1 MNQAKPSKTPP
12 GKEGSRRLVYTIAI
26 VTAIGGLLFGYDTGV
41 ISGAL
46 LFIGDEFELDA
57 LSEGIVVSS
66 LLIGAMVGA
75 MGCGPLADRFGRR
88 YSITGAAAVFAI
100 GALVATV
107 APNVETLILA
117 RVVLGV
123 AVGAASVLVPLF
135 IAEAAP
141 PEIRGKLVS
150 FNQLMITIG
159 ILVAYLTNA
168 AFAYEGG
175 WRWMFGLAL
184 IPSAA
189 LGIGMLFLPETPRW
203 LVEKGRFEEAAAVL
217 RRLRGDRAGSIELAE
232 IRKTKENEPRKSTL
246 RDLAKPWVRPALIA
260 GIGVSVI
267 GQASGVNTVIY
278 YAPSIFNATGL
289 GPSAAILASAG
300 VGAVNVVMT
309 LVGMSLVDR
318 VGRRK
323 LLMVG
328 FAVMA
333 VSLVILGLVLMPDPL
348 PAFAGW
354 VAIACV
360 AIYIAAFA
368 TSVGVVVFVLPSELY
383 PLSIRGSAMSTTLLC
398 NWGMNFI
405 VSLTFLSLFQ
415 SLGRSPVF
423 WLYAVVCALGWLFAV
438 KLVPETKGRSLEEIE
453 EWLRNKGKVTGSV
466 QQP

>member
-1 MNQAKPSKTPP
+1 MPQDP

-46 LFIGDEFELDA
+46 LFIGDEFKLDA
-57 LSEGIVVSS
+57 LSEGLVVSS
-66 LLIGAMVGA
+66 LLIGAMAGA
-75 MGCGPLADRFGRR
+75 IGCGPLADRFGRR
-88 YSITGAAAVFAI
+88 FSIIGAAVIFAI
-100 GALVATV
+100 GIGAIIA
-107 APNVETLILA
+107 AASPNVETLIFA
-117 RVVLGV
+117 RVILGI

-141 PEIRGKLVS
+141 PDIRGKLVS

-189 LGIGMLFLPETPRW
+189 LGIGMIFLPETPRW
-203 LVEKGRFEEAAAVL
+203 LVEKGRIQEAAAVL
-217 RRLRGDRAGSIELAE
+217 RRLRGEQAAGAELAA
-232 IRKTKENEPRKSTL
+232 IQKTKDNEQRKSTL
-246 RDLAKPWVRPALIA
+246 RDMAQPWVRPALIA
-260 GIGVSVI
+260 GIGISVI
-267 GQASGVNTVIY
+267 GQASGINTVIY
-278 YAPSIFNATGL
+278 YAPTIFNATGL
-289 GPSAAILASAG
+289 GTSAAILATAG

-328 FAVMA
+328 FALMA
-333 VSLVILGLVLMPDPL
+333 AALVVLGLVLLPEPL
-348 PAFAGW
+348 PTFAGW

-360 AIYIAAFA
+360 AVYIAAFA

-423 WLYAVVCALGWLFAV
+423 WVYAVVCALGWLFAV

-453 EWLRNKGKVTGSV
+453 EWLRNKGQV
-466 QQP
+466 QGPASQL